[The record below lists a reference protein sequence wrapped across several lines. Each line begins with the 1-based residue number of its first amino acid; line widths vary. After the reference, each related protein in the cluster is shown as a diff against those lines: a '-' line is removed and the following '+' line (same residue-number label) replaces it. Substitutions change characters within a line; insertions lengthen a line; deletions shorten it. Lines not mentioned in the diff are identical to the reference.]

1 MSSPRSTRSIRIGSL
16 TIGGD
21 APIMVQSM
29 AATRTQDVPATR
41 RQLELLTAAGADLV
55 RIAVDSPADVKALAE
70 VVDGATVPL
79 SIDLQENYRLASD
92 VAPFVQKLRYNPGHL
107 HHHEKSRSIRDKVAW
122 IADTAK
128 AHDCALR
135 VGCNAGSLAPDYK
148 ERFGKDH
155 VAALV
160 AQAVDHCAILD
171 ELGFHDFCVSIKDSD
186 PRLVVE
192 ANERFAAERPDV
204 PLHLGVTEAGMP
216 PDGVIKTRIAFEQ
229 LIPRGI
235 GDTLRVSLTV
245 PFENKGMEIE
255 VGRQILADIEAGR
268 FRSVPKGF
276 FDGLNII
283 SCPSCSRVE
292 NQAFVD
298 LARRIREATRYAADQ
313 PITIAVMGC
322 RVNGPGETDDAD
334 LGLWCGPKTVN
345 LKRGPETV
353 GTYSYDDVL
362 EALLR
367 ELDAILA
374 AR

>member
-1 MSSPRSTRSIRIGSL
+1 
-16 TIGGD
+16 
-21 APIMVQSM
+21 
-29 AATRTQDVPATR
+29 
-41 RQLELLTAAGADLV
+41 
-55 RIAVDSPADVKALAE
+55 
-70 VVDGATVPL
+70 
-79 SIDLQENYRLASD
+79 
-92 VAPFVQKLRYNPGHL
+92 
-107 HHHEKSRSIRDKVAW
+107 
-122 IADTAK
+122 
-128 AHDCALR
+128 
-135 VGCNAGSLAPDYK
+135 
-148 ERFGKDH
+148 
-155 VAALV
+155 
-160 AQAVDHCAILD
+160 
-171 ELGFHDFCVSIKDSD
+171 
-186 PRLVVE
+186 
-192 ANERFAAERPDV
+192 
-204 PLHLGVTEAGMP
+204 
-216 PDGVIKTRIAFEQ
+216 VIKTRIAFEQ

-283 SCPSCSRVE
+283 ACPSCSRVE
-292 NQAFVD
+292 NERFID
-298 LARRIREATRYAADQ
+298 LAQEVKEATARAAEHDV
-313 PITIAVMGC
+313 TIAVMGC